1 MAEEIQEEVQEQPK
15 KGSNIKM
22 LIIIISAALV
32 LGGGGFLSFM
42 LMKGG
47 EPREEATEAHEEVA
61 EDHGEAHEGEKGNK
75 NTLIAFQPFVV
86 NLSVP
91 GRYLKVTMQFE
102 VNDRK
107 DKGLVEEK
115 SPVIRDTV
123 ITLLSSKSAEAV
135 SGPEGKFQLKDEL
148 LYRANQA
155 MGKEVFKNIYF
166 TEFVMQ

>member
-1 MAEEIQEEVQEQPK
+1 MAEEIQEEVQEQPA
-15 KGSNIKM
+15 KGSSIKM

-42 LMKGG
+42 LLKGG
-47 EPREEATEAHEEVA
+47 EPSGEATEAREEVA
-61 EDHGEAHEGEKGNK
+61 EGHGEAKGEQGK
-75 NTLIAFQPFVV
+75 NTLMAFQPFVV

-102 VNDRK
+102 VI
-107 DKGLVEEK
+107 DKKYRNMVEEK
-115 SPVIRDTV
+115 SPMIRDTV

-135 SGPEGKFQLKDEL
+135 SSPEGKFQLKDEI